1 MSSPA
6 YYKTDI
12 QMSIDGAPFVT
23 YGRVMLE
30 KQLPK

>member
-1 MSSPA
+1 M
-6 YYKTDI
+6 

-30 KQLPK
+30 KQLPEGK